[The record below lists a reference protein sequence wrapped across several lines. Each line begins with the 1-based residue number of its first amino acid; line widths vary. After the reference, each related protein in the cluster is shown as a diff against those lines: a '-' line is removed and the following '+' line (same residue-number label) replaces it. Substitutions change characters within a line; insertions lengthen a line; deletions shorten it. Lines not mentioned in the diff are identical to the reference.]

1 MGIWYYIDRK
11 NSSIST
17 IRCQRKGMTDSKMGF
32 YKYSAI
38 SIESV
43 LNLTSQVCDS
53 RLTATL
59 LSPMTIAKKEYQL
72 LYSLQ
77 LQKYIK
83 LLALTIRI
91 TVWLISTN
99 SARLWELSGTWAKR
113 TPTTRKSCVATGSR
127 MFHWLLRRYDIIRA
141 RLHKT

>member
-1 MGIWYYIDRK
+1 MELASSARKCVRQVGIDCCFTCNWRRNRCEIFSITERSQVK
-11 NSSIST
+11 SSIST

-99 SARLWELSGTWAKR
+99 SARL
-113 TPTTRKSCVATGSR
+113 
-127 MFHWLLRRYDIIRA
+127 
-141 RLHKT
+141 